1 MVVDGDVEGLDNP
14 SSPNFRLNG
23 NWFVDGFTNILFG
36 SAGCK
41 SLNYLSRFS
50 LNYLADISL
59 NYLSV
64 LATESGG
71 ISASARS
78 NL

>member
-36 SAGCK
+36 SAGGAK
-41 SLNYLSRFS
+41 GDEPL
-50 LNYLADISL
+50 
-59 NYLSV
+59 
-64 LATESGG
+64 G
-71 ISASARS
+71 ISGAP
-78 NL
+78 